1 MTVRIDCDNCAVR
14 GAACS
19 GCVVSVLLGPPAD
32 LEWDETEQAAVA
44 ALAESGLVP
53 PLQLVSTPTLPNCD
67 ADHTAR
73 SA

>member
-1 MTVRIDCDNCAVR
+1 MRIDCDNCAVR

-19 GCVVSVLLGPPAD
+19 GCVVSVLLGPPSD

-53 PLQLVSTPTLPNCD
+53 PLQLVSTSGLLACD
-67 ADHTAR
+67 EGHIAR
-73 SA
+73 PA